1 MDIRKMLKSD
11 VEIISNSAVEKAD
24 LAKNKPGKYFL
35 KAIIA
40 GFYIVVAT
48 ILSNV
53 SAAILYPTFPQ
64 FGKLI
69 GSFLFAIAIVLIV
82 FVGGE
87 LFTGN
92 NMTMSMGLFNKSC
105 KRSDMIRVWIYSY
118 IGNFIG
124 AFIIGILFIGGG
136 TCKGLLTDYY
146 NSFVMAKLTAEPI
159 QLIFRGI
166 LCNFM
171 VCLAVLAS
179 IRMKTESGKIIVMF
193 FVIMAFVVS
202 GLEHCIANM
211 GIFTLAYFLLG
222 GLPLHLV
229 AINMIC
235 VTIGNI
241 IGGAILLAL
250 PLKLMSTDK

>member
-1 MDIRKMLKSD
+1 MLTSD
-11 VEIISNSAVEKAD
+11 VEAISDSAVAKAD
-24 LAKNKPGKYFL
+24 LAKNNFGKYFL
-35 KAIIA
+35 RAIMA

-53 SAAILYPTFPQ
+53 SAAVLFPTFPQ
-64 FGKLI
+64 FGKLL
-69 GSFLFAIAIVLIV
+69 GAFLFAIAIVLIV

-92 NMTMSMGLFNKSC
+92 NMTMSMGLYNKSC
-105 KRSDMIRVWIYSY
+105 KGKDVIRVWVYSY
-118 IGNFIG
+118 IGNFVG
-124 AFIIGILFIGGG
+124 AFIIGIIFIGSG

-146 NSFVMAKLTAEPI
+146 NSFVMAKLTAEPL
-159 QLIFRGI
+159 QLLLRGI

-179 IRMKTESGKIIVMF
+179 IRMKTESGKLIVMF

-211 GIFTLAYFLLG
+211 GVFTLAYFFMG